1 MFTMSSFLGVTQFS
15 FRSHRRSSAKSKRR
29 EPSSSNNSSNTNIPI
44 TSAAATF
51 PADTLLDDLENLVQ
65 CNTPLA
71 FDNDI
76 YTEQQSQ
83 DLQQNPDLHDVSAA
97 PVPEIVPIFHPNE
110 VLLQRFPNK
119 TSFKRPSEIRLH
131 KAHNPSANSTNSND
145 AGKAPRRNR
154 AGTQPQP
161 YTTSQP
167 QLTTTRRFRSSSLI
181 EHLTRISSRNST
193 NNDYSSSNDLINDET
208 TTTSLTNIT
217 NNAPLSSLSGSHT
230 QANTS
235 NGSPTA
241 TTRTTTATPAVI
253 SEVSQQYLTRNC
265 VPGTLYVTTERLL
278 FVPNSTPST
287 APGSAQ
293 FDILISAIDTMKAVQ
308 SDAGQWYFL
317 CYEGS
322 YVCTIPFKTNARAR
336 SFLKLIAN
344 IRFEQMVRRS
354 LPPKYTLPAGGERE
368 CGCVA
373 AAASRDVYSVMCG
386 VCAGADNADW
396 DGEDERLP
404 TYSESEEAVRQYLIS
419 LGLLAENTP
428 FDRQNSPYDIISLL
442 AQACSP
448 PNRDLESAGSGG
460 AYPRRNSAP
469 ETPASASGGR
479 TPGGRRASVPQP
491 RARNLQRRTGIY
503 AAEEH
508 VYTVPLVWI

>member
-29 EPSSSNNSSNTNIPI
+29 EPSSSNNSSDTNIPI
-44 TSAAATF
+44 TSTAATF

-83 DLQQNPDLHDVSAA
+83 ELQQNPDLHDVSAA

-161 YTTSQP
+161 YTSSQP

-181 EHLTRISSRNST
+181 EHLTRISSRNSA
-193 NNDYSSSNDLINDET
+193 NNDYSSSNDLSNDET

-241 TTRTTTATPAVI
+241 TTRTTTATPAVM

-265 VPGTLYVTTERLL
+265 VPGTLYVTTAASSLCSGTARPRLRRAL
-278 FVPNSTPST
+278 CSLTFWLVPLTLWKLYKVTLASGISFATKVLTS
-287 APGSAQ
+287 APFHSRPMHMRAHSSSSLPTSGLSRWSVVRYHPNTHCLQ
-293 FDILISAIDTMKAVQ
+293 VESAIL
-308 SDAGQWYFL
+308 W
-317 CYEGS
+317 
-322 YVCTIPFKTNARAR
+322 
-336 SFLKLIAN
+336 
-344 IRFEQMVRRS
+344 VRR
-354 LPPKYTLPAGGERE
+354 
-368 CGCVA
+368 GC
-373 AAASRDVYSVMCG
+373 RQP
-386 VCAGADNADW
+386 W
-396 DGEDERLP
+396 RL
-404 TYSESEEAVRQYLIS
+404 
-419 LGLLAENTP
+419 
-428 FDRQNSPYDIISLL
+428 
-442 AQACSP
+442 
-448 PNRDLESAGSGG
+448 
-460 AYPRRNSAP
+460 
-469 ETPASASGGR
+469 
-479 TPGGRRASVPQP
+479 
-491 RARNLQRRTGIY
+491 
-503 AAEEH
+503 
-508 VYTVPLVWI
+508 